1 MSVFKRGGVY
11 WFEFVHR
18 GRRFRQSTRQTNRQS
33 AKDMESALRTALAKG
48 DFGILERPE
57 APLLKNFSQR
67 FIDAI
72 QVRCAAK
79 PATILFYSKKL
90 ARLLEFERLASSPL
104 DKIDEVVIEKFVQ
117 HRSKQVSPAS
127 VNRELATLRRLLRL
141 AQEWKVIDRVP
152 RIRLLRGERSRDFV
166 LSYQQE
172 HLYLEA
178 APQPLRDVALLM
190 VDTGLRLGEVVALQ
204 WRDVHLR
211 PINGVRYGY
220 LQIRDGKSKNA
231 RRNVCLTDRVKAMLE
246 SRKAAGDSLWIF
258 SGDPGNHFQG
268 TSLDHQHAKLRTLL
282 KFPSDFVLHSL
293 RHTMLTRLG
302 HAGVDAFTMMRIAG
316 HGSVTISQRYVHPT
330 PEALE
335 RAFERLE
342 ALNGSV
348 ENSTTVLTV
357 PTNLPTLE
365 KRQTASC

>member
-1 MSVFKRGGVY
+1 
-11 WFEFVHR
+11 
-18 GRRFRQSTRQTNRQS
+18 
-33 AKDMESALRTALAKG
+33 LAKG
-48 DFGILERPE
+48 DYGILDRPE

-67 FIDAI
+67 FLDAI

-79 PATILFYSKKL
+79 PATVLFYSKKL
-90 ARLLEFERLASSPL
+90 ARLLMFESLANSPL
-104 DKIDEVVIEKFVQ
+104 DEIDEVLIEKFVQ

-152 RIRLLRGERSRDFV
+152 RIRLLRGERTRDFV
-166 LSYQQE
+166 LSHQQE

-190 VDTGLRLGEVVALQ
+190 LDTGLRLGEVVALQ
-204 WRDVHLR
+204 WRDVHLE
-211 PINGVRYGY
+211 PVNGARYGY
-220 LQIRDGKSKNA
+220 LQIRDGKSANA
-231 RRNVCLTDRVKAMLE
+231 RRNVCLADRAKAMLE
-246 SRKAAGDSLWIF
+246 ERIAIRKSHWVF
-258 SGDPGNHFQG
+258 PGDPGKPFQA
-268 TSLDHQHAKLRTLL
+268 TSLDHQHAKLRALL

-293 RHTMLTRLG
+293 RHTLLTRLG

-316 HGSVTISQRYVHPT
+316 HSSVTISQRYVHPT
-330 PEALE
+330 PETLE

-342 ALNGSV
+342 ALNCSAGKP
-348 ENSTTVLTV
+348 ETALTV

-365 KRQTASC
+365 QRRTASC